1 MSPTEDALQISV
13 LEIPSVSLCWH
24 PVHETHKQISLPP
37 LLCVQLL
44 VVFPHLPW
52 WVCSFIGD
60 ILAFTLH
67 SLHTAHIVCVSAHFG
82 HTSDLVHALS
92 LLQYTHPLLR
102 ECNVQAIIHLC
113 FFAVPIS
120 WLLCTLTT
128 ANWQSTCN
136 ISAIFSCILQILF
149 LYLVLPSHADMS
161 LYKSPLLVFCT
172 FCSTYTCTVLLHTC
186 MPCHVNIIS
195 LFFSTMPY
203 AGCLLFMCWL
213 NSILLH
219 TYSLIIITTGWRKTD
234 TS

>member
-1 MSPTEDALQISV
+1 M
-13 LEIPSVSLCWH
+13 
-24 PVHETHKQISLPP
+24 
-37 LLCVQLL
+37 
-44 VVFPHLPW
+44 VFPHLPW

-67 SLHTAHIVCVSAHFG
+67 SLHTDHIVCVSAH
-82 HTSDLVHALS
+82 LVI
-92 LLQYTHPLLR
+92 LLTLYMLCHYYTHPLLR

-113 FFAVPIS
+113 FFAVLIR
-120 WLLCTLTT
+120 WLLCALTT

-186 MPCHVNIIS
+186 MLCHVNIIS
-195 LFFSTMPY
+195 LFFFHHALCRLSS
-203 AGCLLFMCWL
+203 LLVL
-213 NSILLH
+213 S
-219 TYSLIIITTGWRKTD
+219 
-234 TS
+234 